1 MTSTKA
7 KKAPAKGYGGHKE
20 GSRKATVHE
29 VFDKQ
34 GPEAAFTRGM
44 KLKLAENT
52 LHSWFATW
60 RRESQPVKK
69 KKATTKPAA
78 KTIKP
83 AITTPPEPVETIP
96 VFLNG

>member
-1 MTSTKA
+1 MTSTKT
-7 KKAPAKGYGGHKE
+7 KAPPAKGYGGHKE

-44 KLKLAENT
+44 KLKLSENT

-60 RRESQPVKK
+60 RREGQPMKK
-69 KKATTKPAA
+69 RPAKKSAP
-78 KTIKP
+78 KTPKAPIQ
-83 AITTPPEPVETIP
+83 TDPEPVETIP
-96 VFLNG
+96 VFLQG

>member
-7 KKAPAKGYGGHKE
+7 KTAPAKGYAGHKE

-44 KLKLAENT
+44 KLKLSENT
-52 LHSWFATW
+52 LHSWIATW
-60 RRESQPVKK
+60 RRAATPIKR
-69 KKATTKPAA
+69 KATKKTPTP
-78 KTIKP
+78 KTIKTVTSP
-83 AITTPPEPVETIP
+83 DQPETIP
-96 VFLNG
+96 VFLQG

>member
-44 KLKLAENT
+44 KLKLSENT
-52 LHSWFATW
+52 LHSWFGMW
-60 RRESQPVKK
+60 RRQSQPVKK
-69 KKATTKPAA
+69 KKATTKPA
-78 KTIKP
+78 
-83 AITTPPEPVETIP
+83 ITTPSEPVESIP